1 LLFLNGASQDNA
13 LCIVEMCEQQAGV
26 AVSKVV
32 VKGQPSLRIDWE
44 GSEFLELAEASAGIG
59 VWDMDLA
66 TGLVRGR
73 PQFFRVMGLEP
84 RVEPVSVEVF
94 RALRHPEDR
103 AKVKDGF
110 HQMLAE
116 GTDYY
121 ESEYRILRPDGQLRW
136 ILGRGRV
143 VRDAHGSPVRYFG
156 VDLDITDRKRVEA
169 ALRAAEARFLRIFQ
183 LAPVAMS
190 ISTLRDGRYVDVNAA
205 LLTQTGYTREEV
217 VGHTARDL
225 RVYVDEKDF
234 TRVRA
239 ILAEKGVVQS
249 LEIALRGKHEVRT
262 VLINADVV
270 EFGGEQCLL
279 TASVDIT
286 DRKAVEAALIHSE
299 QRYRALIDN
308 ANDIVSTMD
317 LEFRFNS
324 VNPAVERILGYTPEE
339 IVGAPLQRFIP
350 PDQLPMH
357 RQMLQRKLQGAPAT
371 RYEMQLVGKTGARF
385 TLEVNSRLIFDDRRT
400 PVGIHSIA
408 RDVTERKDAEA
419 RQTLL
424 VRELQHRAK
433 NLLAVM
439 QSITSSTLSSSSDLQ
454 TAHDT
459 ILGRLQALARAQDF
473 IASGSSGG
481 VPIDEIV
488 RGELALF
495 VPRVSVDGP
504 QVLAGSAFAQMF
516 AVVVHELATNATKY
530 GSLSQ
535 PNGRID
541 VKWDIQGNSFR
552 FAWIERGGPPV
563 HEPTSQGF
571 GSRLMRAALSGN
583 PRIVYAKE
591 GLEYSISLP
600 LEEVCKGS

>member
-1 LLFLNGASQDNA
+1 VSTVDVKA
-13 LCIVEMCEQQAGV
+13 QA
-26 AVSKVV
+26 
-32 VKGQPSLRIDWE
+32 SLRIDWE

-84 RVEPVSVEVF
+84 RADPVSVEVF

-103 AKVKDGF
+103 AKVVDGF
-110 HQMLAE
+110 RQMLAQ

-121 ESEYRILRPDGQLRW
+121 ESEYRILRPDGQMRW
-136 ILGRGRV
+136 ILGRGRI
-143 VRDAHGSPVRYFG
+143 VRNAHGTPARYFG
-156 VDLDITDRKRVEA
+156 VDIDITDRKRVEA

-190 ISTLRDGRYVDVNAA
+190 ISTLREGRYVDVNAA
-205 LLTQTGYTREEV
+205 LLSQTGYTREEV
-217 VGHTARDL
+217 VGRTAHDL

-234 TRVRA
+234 TRVRE
-239 ILAEKGVVQS
+239 ILADKGVVQS

-270 EFGGEQCLL
+270 EFGAEQCLL

-286 DRKAVEAALIHSE
+286 DRKAVEAALIQSE
-299 QRYRALIDN
+299 QRYRALVDN

-339 IVGAPLQRFIP
+339 IVGTPLQRFIP
-350 PDQLPMH
+350 QDQLPMH
-357 RQMLQRKLQGAPAT
+357 RRMLRRKLQGAPAT

-385 TLEVNSRLIFDDRRT
+385 TLEVNSRLIFDDGGA

-419 RQTLL
+419 RHSLL

-439 QSITSSTLSSSSDLQ
+439 QSITSGTLSTSSDLQ

-473 IASGSSGG
+473 IASGPSGG

-488 RGELALF
+488 LGELALF
-495 VPRVSVDGP
+495 GPRVSVDGP
-504 QVLAGSAFAQMF
+504 QVLAGSAFAQML

-535 PNGRID
+535 AKGRVD
-541 VKWDIQGNSFR
+541 VKWNIRGNDTFKFS
-552 FAWIERGGPPV
+552 WIERGGPPV
-563 HEPTSQGF
+563 HEPKSHGF
-571 GSRLMRAALSGN
+571 GSRLMRAALSEN

-600 LEEVCKGS
+600 LEQVWKGS